1 MSENSARKIV
11 LVTRPVDQAEEL
23 ETLLHARN
31 FATMRQPA
39 IEIRPS
45 REPERLDAAL
55 RSLALK
61 EYDWLVIS
69 SANGARVAMERLA
82 ELFARP
88 LDACGEALREWG
100 VKVAVVGSGTAKA
113 LFPYGISSPD
123 ATPEF
128 FDAEHLVAT
137 FDAIVSDF
145 TSTRFLSL
153 RASRGRQILSEELVK
168 RGATYDEVEAYH
180 SADVEKASTDVL
192 EALQGG
198 KIAAVT
204 ATSSATVKSL
214 LRLFGN
220 ASKNARWIA
229 LSPLTGSALEKEG
242 IRPAG
247 IAREATMTSLAD
259 CVAEVLN
266 SAQN

>member
-1 MSENSARKIV
+1 
-11 LVTRPVDQAEEL
+11 
-23 ETLLHARN
+23 
-31 FATMRQPA
+31 MRQPA

-113 LFPYGISSPD
+113 LRPYGVSSPD
-123 ATPEF
+123 ATPEV

-145 TSTRFLSL
+145 ASTRFLSL

-214 LRLFGN
+214 LRLFGD

>member
-1 MSENSARKIV
+1 MSESSPRKVV

-61 EYDWLVIS
+61 EYDWLVFS

-88 LDACGEALREWG
+88 LDACGEALRGWG

-113 LFPYGISSPD
+113 LRSYGIPSPTRRLKFSTRNISSPLSTQSFPILRRRD
-123 ATPEF
+123 F
-128 FDAEHLVAT
+128 FRSAQVEEDKY
-137 FDAIVSDF
+137 
-145 TSTRFLSL
+145 FLRNL
-153 RASRGRQILSEELVK
+153 P
-168 RGATYDEVEAYH
+168 
-180 SADVEKASTDVL
+180 
-192 EALQGG
+192 
-198 KIAAVT
+198 
-204 ATSSATVKSL
+204 
-214 LRLFGN
+214 N
-220 ASKNARWIA
+220 AA
-229 LSPLTGSALEKEG
+229 LSMRKSKH
-242 IRPAG
+242 I
-247 IAREATMTSLAD
+247 IAPT
-259 CVAEVLN
+259 
-266 SAQN
+266 

>member
-1 MSENSARKIV
+1 MSDRSARKVV

-55 RSLALK
+55 RSLARK
-61 EYDWLVIS
+61 EYDWLVFS

-82 ELFARP
+82 ELFAQP
-88 LDACGEALREWG
+88 LDACGELLREWG

-113 LFPYGISSPD
+113 LRPYGVSSPD
-123 ATPEF
+123 ASPEV

-137 FDAIVSDF
+137 FDEIVSDF
-145 TSTRFLSL
+145 ASTRFLSL

-168 RGATYDEVEAYH
+168 RGATYAEVEAYH
-180 SADVEKASTDVL
+180 SADVENASPDVL
-192 EALQGG
+192 EALKGG
-198 KIAAVT
+198 KIAAIT

-214 LRLFGN
+214 LRLFGD